1 MWVCTYFLWFV
12 VYSVFG
18 WVYESTYCTINERK
32 WENRGFLYGPM
43 CPIYGTGIVAMMLL
57 WQHLLAQGTTLEWWQ
72 VFLIAF
78 FGSMVLEY
86 STHWALEKLFHAY
99 WWDYSNMPL
108 NVNGRICLP
117 ASTLFGLG
125 GLLVVYVLYEPTVR
139 ITAGLSGALIEVLA
153 MACMGLVSADTAI
166 TVSALTR
173 FARAASA
180 INRSVNEHMDQFVA
194 EAVQRG
200 EAAAQDLQE
209 RREEAVRTVAE
220 TVEGIRE
227 TGVQAADTLAQER
240 DRFAA
245 SMRDSL
251 LGNMDHLAREAGR
264 RVRGLP
270 APEHMPA
277 LPGAE
282 QLSGLW
288 SDVRGKHWP
297 HE

>member
-227 TGVQAADTLAQER
+227 TGVQAADALAQER

-270 APEHMPA
+270 TPEHMPA

-288 SDVRGKHWP
+288 SDLRGKHWP